1 MATAKLLEHVSVED
15 YLAAE
20 RESDIKHEYVYG
32 RLYAMAGA
40 SDAHNRIVMNL
51 SGQLYAAATKANC
64 TNYASD
70 MKVKANEY
78 TYYYPDFMTLCAD
91 DRGNYT
97 KEHPCLV
104 VEVLSRTTRATDK
117 REKREA
123 YLAMPS
129 LQSYLLIDSEKR
141 SVTSYERSD
150 EGWLERTWEGEGS
163 DEAAFTCLGTTLTLD
178 DIYRGVT
185 LEQAT

>member
-1 MATAKLLEHVSVED
+1 MATAKLLRRISVED

-20 RESDIKHEYVYG
+20 EESDVKHEYVHG

-51 SGQLYAAATKANC
+51 SGQLYAAALKANC

-70 MKVKANEY
+70 MKVNVNEY
-78 TYYYPDFMTLCAD
+78 TYYYPDFMTICETD
-91 DRGNYT
+91 KGDYT
-97 KEHPCLV
+97 KQNPCLI
-104 VEVLSRTTRATDK
+104 VEVLSKSTRKTDE

-129 LQSYLLIDSEKR
+129 LQTYLLIDSQKR
-141 SVTSYERSD
+141 SVTKYERSE
-150 EGWLERTWEGEGS
+150 EGWLESTLEEAGS
-163 DEAAFTCLGTTLTLD
+163 VAFGCLKASLSLS
-178 DIYRGVT
+178 DIYRGVNFGST
-185 LEQAT
+185 PED